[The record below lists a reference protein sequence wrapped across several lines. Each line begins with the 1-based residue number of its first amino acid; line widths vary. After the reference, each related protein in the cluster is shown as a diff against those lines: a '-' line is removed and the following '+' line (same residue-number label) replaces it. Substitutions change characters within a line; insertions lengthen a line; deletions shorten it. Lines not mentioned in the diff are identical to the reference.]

1 MTAQTETAGQDKP
14 KTRRSRNKYLA
25 KYDGISRRPGEWNR
39 KRRAWLV
46 DQWLW
51 IERTEEISAAEFAR
65 AWGVRGDDLSEWVME
80 TTGRRPLRVAESSYR
95 EPHAR
100 ASHKQREIHKQRMR
114 TMRAEMRAGNESAA

>member
-1 MTAQTETAGQDKP
+1 MTEQTTQRAQKHKRRYQYDK
-14 KTRRSRNKYLA
+14 YVGL
-25 KYDGISRRPGEWNR
+25 GRRPGEWNR

-46 DQWLW
+46 EQWLW
-51 IERTEEISAAEFAR
+51 VERTEEISAAEFSR
-65 AWGVRGDDLSEWVME
+65 EWGLRGDQLSDWVRE
-80 TTGRRPLRVAESSYR
+80 FVGRAPLRVAESSYR

>member
-1 MTAQTETAGQDKP
+1 MTTETAGQDKP

-25 KYDGISRRPGEWNR
+25 KYDGTSRRPGEWNR

-65 AWGVRGDDLSEWVME
+65 AWGVRGDDLSEWVAE

-95 EPHAR
+95 EPGAIASRAAR
-100 ASHKQREIHKQRMR
+100 ERHKLKMRRMR
-114 TMRAEMRAGNESAA
+114 EELRVNKSSAA